1 MPKVVF
7 FTQLDPEL
15 HPLLTQHAPD
25 GYTVEVAATDTPVA
39 EKTALLSDA
48 DALILFPSRIEDEVL
63 ESAKQLKHIQLV
75 SAGFEHMNLELIKK
89 LGLTISNNGGAN
101 SIDVAE
107 QTIALIMGIYRR
119 LIELD
124 YDVRNDRWYAMETGK
139 CTYTIWNKTVGL
151 IGLGNIGRRV
161 ARLLK
166 PFDCR
171 LIYSDAYPASPEV
184 EQELGITRVE
194 LPDLLA
200 QADIVSLHVPINDE
214 TRHLINAERLS
225 QMKSNA
231 VIINTCRGGVIDETA
246 LTEALKSG
254 QIAYAGLDVLEQE
267 PPDPSNPLFKLDN
280 VLLTPHAAGITRD
293 TWDRRGS
300 FVFGNIQRALSG
312 DTPEAQ
318 IGL

>member
-25 GYTVEVAATDTPVA
+25 GYEVVVAETNTPVDRKS
-39 EKTALLSDA
+39 EILSDA

-63 ESAKQLKHIQLV
+63 RSATKLKHIQLV
-75 SAGFEHMNLELIKK
+75 SAGFERMNLDLIKE

-124 YDVRNDRWYAMETGK
+124 QDVRTDRWYAMETGK

-166 PFDCR
+166 PFDCEI
-171 LIYSDAYPASPEV
+171 IYSDAYPATSEV
-184 EQELGITRVE
+184 EAELGVSRVE
-194 LPDLLA
+194 LPELLERS
-200 QADIVSLHVPINDE
+200 DIVSLHVPFNEHTDRMIGADQ
-214 TRHLINAERLS
+214 LAA
-225 QMKSNA
+225 MKSNA
-231 VIINTCRGGVIDETA
+231 IIINTCRGGVIDEAA
-246 LTEALKSG
+246 LTKALQSN
-254 QIAYAGLDVLEQE
+254 QIAYAGLDVLAKE
-267 PPDPSNPLFKLDN
+267 PPDLDNPILKLDN

-300 FVFGNIQRALSG
+300 FVFGNIKRAIG
-312 DTPEAQ
+312 GEAPEAQ
-318 IGL
+318 IG

>member
-25 GYTVEVAATDTPVA
+25 GYTVEVARTDAPA
-39 EKTALLSDA
+39 DEKSAILSDA
-48 DALILFPSRIEDEVL
+48 DALILFPSRIEDDVL
-63 ESAKQLKHIQLV
+63 KSARQLKHIQLV
-75 SAGFEHMNLELIKK
+75 SAGFEHMNLDLVKQ

-119 LIELD
+119 LVELD
-124 YDVRNDRWYAMETGK
+124 YDVRNDRWYAMETGQ

-166 PFDCR
+166 PFDCE
-171 LIYSDAYPASPEV
+171 LIYSDAFPAPAEV
-184 EQELGITRVE
+184 ESELGISRVE
-194 LPDLLA
+194 LPELLERS
-200 QADIVSLHVPINDE
+200 DIVSLHVPINHQ
-214 TRHLINAERLS
+214 TRHMISGS
-225 QMKSNA
+225 QLAAMKSNA
-231 VIINTCRGGVIDETA
+231 IVINTCRGGVIDEAA
-246 LTEALKSG
+246 LTDALTNK

-267 PPDPSNPLFKLDN
+267 PPDPANPLLKLDN
-280 VLLTPHAAGITRD
+280 ILLTPHAAGITHD

-300 FVFGNIQRALSG
+300 FVFGNIARALSG
-312 DTPEAQ
+312 ESPEAQ
-318 IGL
+318 IG

>member
-25 GYTVEVAATDTPVA
+25 DYIVEVADTDLSVQ
-39 EKTALLSDA
+39 EKSDLLPDA
-48 DALILFPSRIEDEVL
+48 DALILFPSRIEDEAL
-63 ESAKQLKHIQLV
+63 RAAKQLKHIQLV
-75 SAGFEHMNLELIKK
+75 SAGFEHMNLELIQE

-107 QTIALIMGIYRR
+107 QTMALILGVYRR
-119 LIELD
+119 LIDLD
-124 YDVRNDRWYAMETGK
+124 ADVRNDRWYAMETGK

-166 PFDCR
+166 PFDCT

-184 EQELGITRVE
+184 EADLGITSVE
-194 LPDLLA
+194 LRELLER
-200 QADIVSLHVPINDE
+200 ADIVSMHVPFNESTNKMIRADQF
-214 TRHLINAERLS
+214 A
-225 QMKSNA
+225 QMKENA
-231 VIINTCRGGVIDETA
+231 IIVNTCRGGVIDEAAMIDA
-246 LTEALKSG
+246 LTSKR
-254 QIAYAGLDVLEQE
+254 IAFAGLDVLEKE
-267 PPDPSNPLFKLDN
+267 PPDPENPLFKLEN

-293 TWDRRGS
+293 TWDRRGR
-300 FVFGNIQRALSG
+300 FVFGNIARALSG
-312 DTPEAQ
+312 EAPESP
-318 IGL
+318 IP